1 MKDLNCVQLIG
12 RLGQDPEVQ
21 YTDRVPLARR
31 SASPPTVREPM
42 PTAKRRRQPN
52 GRAAPPGAS

>member
-21 YTDRVPLARR
+21 YNDRGTARTR
-31 SASPPTVREPM
+31 FSAGSW
-42 PTAKRRRQPN
+42 RR
-52 GRAAPPGAS
+52 